1 MSVAGCFFSQMLT
14 IRIIFS
20 CAHNHKFELPLLWK
34 LFQLPAIFFSFEF
47 VPLKVKSLNKKCI
60 TFFWVLDKVIYF
72 LEWIWFRKI
81 QTFQLFFSQRTTKLY
96 IIYFC
101 IAINVRKSTTVA
113 SLPPLKLVYRASKLH
128 TIRSTASEWHTSWAT
143 HTNA

>member
-1 MSVAGCFFSQMLT
+1 MSIAGCFFAQMLA

-20 CAHNHKFELPLLWK
+20 CTHNNKLELPLLWK
-34 LFQLPAIFFSFEF
+34 LFQLFGIFFSFKF
-47 VPLKVKSLNKKCI
+47 VPLEVKSLNKKCI
-60 TFFWVLDKVIYF
+60 TFFWVLDKAIYF

-81 QTFQLFFSQRTTKLY
+81 QTFQPFFSQRTTNLK

-113 SLPPLKLVYRASKLH
+113 SLPPLKLVYRASKLYP
-128 TIRSTASEWHTSWAT
+128 IRSTASEWHTSWAT
-143 HTNA
+143 HRNV

>member
-34 LFQLPAIFFSFEF
+34 LF
-47 VPLKVKSLNKKCI
+47 PLKVKCLNKKCI

-101 IAINVRKSTTVA
+101 IATNVRKSTTVA